1 MAALEL
7 RNPLQEFI
15 QHEHTLQP
23 TLLFDYPTISSL
35 SDYLLSL
42 SQTDKLEARPRAEQV
57 TNEDEEKEKA
67 EQDQQGDRVAIVGIG
82 CKFPGMANDPF
93 AYFQMLRDGY
103 DAIEEIPQER
113 NWDMENIYDSNSGI
127 SQFPFSLSLSF
138 SLSSYTYLLLLL
150 LYLLLSFR

>member
-57 TNEDEEKEKA
+57 TNEDEEKA
-67 EQDQQGDRVAIVGIG
+67 EEDQQGERVAIVGIG
-82 CKFPGMANDPF
+82 CKFPGLANDPF

-127 SQFPFSLSLSF
+127 SQFSLSL
-138 SLSSYTYLLLLL
+138 YLFLLFL
-150 LYLLLSFR
+150 